1 MRHTHNSN
9 DLLSCLTDGAHA
21 EILRRLCASQGA
33 IAPLRMEYDTTSR
46 PAGQGL
52 ETNRHCGWVV
62 GRADL
67 DVQRNSAIAQPAAT
81 WCGTELVYAAVQ
93 QAKH

>member
-9 DLLSCLTDGAHA
+9 DLLSCLIDGAHA
-21 EILRRLCASQGA
+21 EILRRLCANQGA
-33 IAPLRMEYDTTSR
+33 IAPLRMEYDTTKEVVQTSR

-62 GRADL
+62 GA
-67 DVQRNSAIAQPAAT
+67 S
-81 WCGTELVYAAVQ
+81 
-93 QAKH
+93 

>member
-9 DLLSCLTDGAHA
+9 DLLSSLTDGAHA
-21 EILRRLCASQGA
+21 EILRRLCANQGA

-62 GRADL
+62 GA
-67 DVQRNSAIAQPAAT
+67 S
-81 WCGTELVYAAVQ
+81 
-93 QAKH
+93 

>member
-9 DLLSCLTDGAHA
+9 DLLSCMIDGAHA
-21 EILRRLCASQGA
+21 EILRRLCANQGA
-33 IAPLRMEYDTTSR
+33 IAPLRMEFDTTSR

-62 GRADL
+62 GA
-67 DVQRNSAIAQPAAT
+67 S
-81 WCGTELVYAAVQ
+81 
-93 QAKH
+93 